1 MGPHHRDGWRLRL
14 CRAKGGSSPIKQVI
28 DYAGVLGETG
38 LVLMGAPGY
47 ETGSTAGLADVADDI
62 LGLLGRV
69 LNGELSM
76 AEGNG
81 QSGIACPYVTNPSF

>member
-1 MGPHHRDGWRLRL
+1 MLYREGR
-14 CRAKGGSSPIKQVI
+14 VI
-28 DYAGVLGETG
+28 DYAGVPGETG

-47 ETGSTAGLADVADDI
+47 DTGSTAGLADVADDI
-62 LGLLGRV
+62 LGLLGGV
-69 LNGELSM
+69 LNGELSR